1 MMTQNDKMERTAI
14 LHIPLSEYA
23 FAESEYGLTIR
34 IRAKKRD
41 LTGCELYYAD
51 RVCKKTPIDFY
62 KIPMEICAEDA
73 WFSYYEAKIESPFNR
88 VCYYFRLEKGEEWT
102 YYYADRFTKKLS
114 DIELDDQVIDGRS
127 GYYQYPFILREEIP
141 DVPAWFKKAVV
152 YNIFP
157 DSFASGKNRLVAEK
171 KEKRLADGR
180 ICRSRLGGT
189 IKGIRENL
197 DYIQKMGFTC
207 LYLNPIF
214 TAGEYHKYDV
224 LDYYHIDPCMG
235 TEEELKELVEELHA
249 RGMKLVIDG
258 VFNHCSWE
266 FFAFQDVVEKG
277 EKSRYCKWFYEL
289 EFPVRRP
296 EDPDEIPGYACFAYE
311 RKMPKLNTA
320 EREVQMYF
328 ADVGAYWIREYH
340 VDGWRL
346 DVANE
351 IDRNFWRRFREAVKK
366 ENPEAVLIG
375 EVWENAKT
383 WLRGDAFDSVMNYE
397 FRRICAEYL
406 AEGEAD
412 ARQVAWQFE
421 QMRLRYPT
429 NIVNGQLNLLDS
441 HDVPRFLSLCGGDVA
456 RLKLACVLLL
466 LMPGVPSLFYGDEQ
480 KIMGITETEYRRAMV
495 WEGKDSLC
503 AFIRE
508 LTEIRK
514 AYVGEKTA
522 YRPKWDWIKDGMF
535 AFVRENGNRGFTAVL
550 NAGQPEEIGKIPE
563 TEILFSD
570 GYEHGILKENGCLI
584 FQNGTEQGR

>member
-1 MMTQNDKMERTAI
+1 MLTTNKYLQT
-14 LHIPLSEYA
+14 L
-23 FAESEYGLTIR
+23 AE
-34 IRAKKRD
+34 
-41 LTGCELYYAD
+41 
-51 RVCKKTPIDFY
+51 
-62 KIPMEICAEDA
+62 
-73 WFSYYEAKIESPFNR
+73 
-88 VCYYFRLEKGEEWT
+88 
-102 YYYADRFTKKLS
+102 
-114 DIELDDQVIDGRS
+114 
-127 GYYQYPFILREEIP
+127 
-141 DVPAWFKKAVV
+141 
-152 YNIFP
+152 
-157 DSFASGKNRLVAEK
+157 
-171 KEKRLADGR
+171 
-180 ICRSRLGGT
+180 
-189 IKGIRENL
+189 
-197 DYIQKMGFTC
+197 
-207 LYLNPIF
+207 
-214 TAGEYHKYDV
+214 
-224 LDYYHIDPCMG
+224 
-235 TEEELKELVEELHA
+235 HA
-249 RGMKLVIDG
+249 
-258 VFNHCSWE
+258 
-266 FFAFQDVVEKG
+266 
-277 EKSRYCKWFYEL
+277 
-289 EFPVRRP
+289 
-296 EDPDEIPGYACFAYE
+296 
-311 RKMPKLNTA
+311 
-320 EREVQMYF
+320 
-328 ADVGAYWIREYH
+328 
-340 VDGWRL
+340 
-346 DVANE
+346 
-351 IDRNFWRRFREAVKK
+351 KK

-412 ARQVAWQFE
+412 ARQAAWQFE

-456 RLKLACVLLL
+456 RLKLACVLLM

-495 WEGKDSLC
+495 WEDKDSLC

-550 NAGQPEEIGKIPE
+550 NAGKPEEIGKIPE